1 MKLICLR
8 PIINL
13 LKCKCF
19 VRDWGTI
26 VISSDMLLA
35 FVSVAQTLSVGRS
48 AIELNVVK
56 SIISKR
62 IAQLE
67 RHLGVTLFSRSTR
80 RIALTAA
87 GEAYLEHA
95 KNALAEL
102 AAGGEMMLS
111 MRSELRGRIR
121 LTAAVSWGQRVLCR
135 LIPEFLKRHP
145 DLEIDLVLADRL
157 VDIAYE
163 RFDIALRWSA
173 SSSAR
178 DLVAYPVSKI
188 DWMVTASQE
197 YLAQFGSPDEPEEL
211 AHRSCLFYR
220 GSSQDEWWSM
230 SAGGIQKRIRV
241 RSRYH
246 VDNPEAVYEACAQGL
261 GIAQLPDYLCD
272 GALESGKIVR
282 ILPMWAQ
289 HTRFGNQITA
299 LVPPERMQL
308 VRNRVF
314 IEFLQQS
321 LETAHETPDCT

>member
-1 MKLICLR
+1 M
-8 PIINL
+8 
-13 LKCKCF
+13 
-19 VRDWGTI
+19 
-26 VISSDMLLA
+26 ISSDMLLA
-35 FVSVAQTLSVGRS
+35 FVSVAQTLSVGKS

-56 SIISKR
+56 SVISKR

-87 GEAYLEHA
+87 GEAYLAHA

-145 DLEIDLVLADRL
+145 DLEIDLVLADRP
-157 VDIAYE
+157 VDVAYE

-178 DLVAYPVSKI
+178 DLVAAPVSRI
-188 DWMVTASQE
+188 DWMVTASPE
-197 YLAQFGSPDEPEEL
+197 YLAQFGSPGEPDEL

-230 SAGGIQKRIRV
+230 SAEGVQKRVRV

-246 VDNPEAVYEACAQGL
+246 VDNPEAVYEACLQGL

-272 GALESGKIVR
+272 GALEDGRMTRV
-282 ILPMWAQ
+282 LPTWVQ

-308 VRNRVF
+308 LRNRVF
-314 IEFLQQS
+314 IEFLQQALRS
-321 LETAHETPDCT
+321 ADETPRQAD

>member
-1 MKLICLR
+1 
-8 PIINL
+8 
-13 LKCKCF
+13 
-19 VRDWGTI
+19 
-26 VISSDMLLA
+26 MLSA
-35 FVSVAQTLSVGRS
+35 FVSVAQTLSVGKS

-56 SIISKR
+56 SVISKR

-111 MRSELRGRIR
+111 MWSELRGRIR

-178 DLVAYPVSKI
+178 DLVATPVSKI
-188 DWMVTASQE
+188 DWLVAASPE
-197 YLAQFGSPDEPEEL
+197 YLAQFGSPEQPDEL

-230 SAGGIQKRIRV
+230 SGEGVQKRIRV
-241 RSRYH
+241 LSRYH
-246 VDNPEAVYEACAQGL
+246 VDNPEAVYEACLQGL

-272 GALESGKIVR
+272 GALENRELVR
-282 ILPMWAQ
+282 ILPTWIQ

-308 VRNRVF
+308 IRNRVF
-314 IEFLQQS
+314 IEFLQKS
-321 LETAHETPDCT
+321 LLGTQHTSHSAS

>member
-1 MKLICLR
+1 
-8 PIINL
+8 
-13 LKCKCF
+13 
-19 VRDWGTI
+19 
-26 VISSDMLLA
+26 VISSDMLSA
-35 FVSVAQTLSVGRS
+35 FVSVAHTLSVGRS

-56 SIISKR
+56 SVISKR

-121 LTAAVSWGQRVLCR
+121 LTSAVSWGQRVLCH

-157 VDIAYE
+157 VDVAYE

-173 SSSAR
+173 SSSAK
-178 DLVAYPVSKI
+178 DLVATPVSEI
-188 DWMVTASQE
+188 DWMVTASPD
-197 YLAQFGSPDEPEEL
+197 YLAQWGHPEEPDEL
-211 AHRSCLFYR
+211 ADRSCLFYR
-220 GSSQDEWWSM
+220 GRSRDEWWSM
-230 SAGGIQKRIRV
+230 SSESTQKRIKV
-241 RSRYH
+241 QSRYH
-246 VDNPEAVYEACAQGL
+246 VDNPEAVYEACLQGL
-261 GIAQLPDYLCD
+261 GIAQLPDYLCNASLED
-272 GALESGKIVR
+272 GRLVR
-282 ILPMWAQ
+282 VLPEWVQ
-289 HTRFGNQITA
+289 HNRFGNQITA

-308 VRNRVF
+308 ARNRVF

-321 LETAHETPDCT
+321 LLGNQDDNACVGHSA